1 VRDPLEALRLDSA
14 GNRGMVLTLALSYGG
29 REEIVAMARRVAEK
43 AAAGQLEPS
52 AVSEA
57 LVDATLWTAGLP
69 PVDLV
74 VRTSGERRLSNF
86 LLWQSAYAEL
96 YFTET
101 PWPEFRAH
109 ALLECLA
116 SFQQRERRF
125 GLTGAQVTPIRLA
138 AT

>member
-1 VRDPLEALRLDSA
+1 MYGIRALDLAEEVRA
-14 GNRGMVLTLALSYGG
+14 GN
-29 REEIVAMARRVAEK
+29 
-43 AAAGQLEPS
+43 LEPQ

-101 PWPEFRAH
+101 LWPDFRAPQLCE
-109 ALLECLA
+109 AVGA
-116 SFQQRERRF
+116 FQQRERRF

-138 AT
+138 GT